1 MKGKRAKASA
11 KPRGSTQLD
20 LFSRPSPA
28 MVEARSAAIPE
39 PTRLPTVTQRREQP
53 PKNDV
58 DPLLDYILGASRG
71 RGRPQKIL
79 NAVVASV
86 AEPRRLLDVR
96 EAALRLGLSKS
107 TLDKMR
113 CVGRGPRFIRATDRA
128 IRYDPADLEAFAA
141 ERRRQ
146 STSQDA
152 ASAVMGA

>member
-1 MKGKRAKASA
+1 MKGKRSRDKNKPKGSA
-11 KPRGSTQLD
+11 QLD
-20 LFSRPSPA
+20 LFSRPVLAS
-28 MVEARSAAIPE
+28 VEARPDTVVETVRAAVVARPAGG
-39 PTRLPTVTQRREQP
+39 
-53 PKNDV
+53 NAV
-58 DPLLDYILGASRG
+58 DPLLDYILGSSRG

-96 EAALRLGLSKS
+96 EAAIRLGLSKS

-113 CVGRGPRFIRATDRA
+113 CLGRGPRFIRATDRA

-152 ASAVMGA
+152 ASAAMGA

>member
-1 MKGKRAKASA
+1 MRGKRKGAADKPKSSA
-11 KPRGSTQLD
+11 QLD
-20 LFSRPSPA
+20 LFSRPLSRP
-28 MVEARSAAIPE
+28 VEPRPSFTAESVRAAP
-39 PTRLPTVTQRREQP
+39 VTQDREQP
-53 PKNDV
+53 QRPAV
-58 DPLLDYILGASRG
+58 DPLLDYILGSSRG

-113 CVGRGPRFIRATDRA
+113 CLGRGPRFIRATDRA

-152 ASAVMGA
+152 ASAAMGA

>member
-1 MKGKRAKASA
+1 MKGKRVRSA
-11 KPRGSTQLD
+11 DKPKSSAQLD
-20 LFSRPSPA
+20 LFSRPFPPAVETLSPLP
-28 MVEARSAAIPE
+28 VEPVRLAVIAQERQQPAAN
-39 PTRLPTVTQRREQP
+39 T
-53 PKNDV
+53 V
-58 DPLLDYILGASRG
+58 DPLLDYILDASRG

-113 CVGRGPRFIRATDRA
+113 CLGRGPRFIRATDRA

-152 ASAVMGA
+152 ASAAMGA

>member
-1 MKGKRAKASA
+1 MNKRNARTHSNRAG
-11 KPRGSTQLD
+11 PGQLD
-20 LFSRPSPA
+20 LFTRPHQSPPKP
-28 MVEARSAAIPE
+28 SAAAPI
-39 PTRLPTVTQRREQP
+39 VDP
-53 PKNDV
+53 PSCTSRGEAASPQKPPS
-58 DPLLDYILGASRG
+58 DPLLEYILGSSRG

-79 NAVVASV
+79 NAVVASM

-113 CVGRGPRFIRATDRA
+113 CVGRGPRFIKATDRA

-146 STSQDA
+146 TTSQDA
-152 ASAVMGA
+152 AAAALRS

>member
-1 MKGKRAKASA
+1 MKGKRARAAGKAKSSA
-11 KPRGSTQLD
+11 QLD
-20 LFSRPSPA
+20 LFSRPVPPA
-28 MVEARSAAIPE
+28 VETRSSLAVEPVRAAVIAQE
-39 PTRLPTVTQRREQP
+39 REQP
-53 PKNDV
+53 ARGAV

-113 CVGRGPRFIRATDRA
+113 CLGRGPRFIRATDRA

-152 ASAVMGA
+152 ASAAMGA

>member
-1 MKGKRAKASA
+1 MKGKRVRAADKPKGSA
-11 KPRGSTQLD
+11 QLD
-20 LFSRPSPA
+20 LFSRPLPPA
-28 MVEARSAAIPE
+28 VEVRSFPPVEPVRAVTIARETEQPARSA
-39 PTRLPTVTQRREQP
+39 
-53 PKNDV
+53 V

-79 NAVVASV
+79 NAVVAPV

-113 CVGRGPRFIRATDRA
+113 CLGRGPRFIRATDRA

-152 ASAVMGA
+152 ASAAMGA

>member
-1 MKGKRAKASA
+1 MKGKRARSA
-11 KPRGSTQLD
+11 YKPKSSAQLD
-20 LFSRPSPA
+20 LFSRPFPPAVETRSPLA
-28 MVEARSAAIPE
+28 VELVRAPVVAQE
-39 PTRLPTVTQRREQP
+39 REQP
-53 PKNDV
+53 AKNTV

-113 CVGRGPRFIRATDRA
+113 CLGRGPRFIRATDRA

-152 ASAVMGA
+152 ASAAMGA

>member
-1 MKGKRAKASA
+1 MKGKRAKAA
-11 KPRGSTQLD
+11 ARLRGSTQLD
-20 LFSRPSPA
+20 LFSRPFTPIAETQSPLA
-28 MVEARSAAIPE
+28 VEPVRTTAIAPE
-39 PTRLPTVTQRREQP
+39 KEQP
-53 PKNDV
+53 AGNPV

-113 CVGRGPRFIRATDRA
+113 CLGRGPRFIRATDRA

-152 ASAVMGA
+152 ASAAMGA

>member
-1 MKGKRAKASA
+1 MQGKRAWASEKAQRSA
-11 KPRGSTQLD
+11 QLD
-20 LFSRPSPA
+20 LFSRPVPPP
-28 MVEARSAAIPE
+28 VEARSPLAVE
-39 PTRLPTVTQRREQP
+39 PVRSVVAQAEREQSA
-53 PKNDV
+53 KNAV
-58 DPLLDYILGASRG
+58 DPLLDYILGGARG

-113 CVGRGPRFIRATDRA
+113 CLGRGPRFIRATDRA

-152 ASAVMGA
+152 ASAAMGA

>member
-1 MKGKRAKASA
+1 MKVRQARAADKPKSSA
-11 KPRGSTQLD
+11 QLD
-20 LFSRPSPA
+20 LFSRPFTPIAETQSPLA
-28 MVEARSAAIPE
+28 VEPVRTTAIAPE
-39 PTRLPTVTQRREQP
+39 KEQP
-53 PKNDV
+53 AGNPV
-58 DPLLDYILGASRG
+58 DPLFDYILGASRG

-113 CVGRGPRFIRATDRA
+113 CLGRGPRFIRATDRA

-152 ASAVMGA
+152 ASAAMGA